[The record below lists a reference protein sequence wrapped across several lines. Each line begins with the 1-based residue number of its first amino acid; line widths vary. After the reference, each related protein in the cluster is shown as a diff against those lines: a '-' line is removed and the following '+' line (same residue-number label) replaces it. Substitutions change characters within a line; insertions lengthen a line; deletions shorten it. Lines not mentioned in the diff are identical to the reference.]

1 MFHSGVV
8 KDPELGNSVCLCSLT
23 QLENISEQPG
33 EEYWQ
38 CLKLLS
44 NLPLLTSTP
53 FLGPLKT
60 IIHKSHKDVKY

>member
-38 CLKLLS
+38 CLKLAKFHLVS
-44 NLPLLTSTP
+44 K
-53 FLGPLKT
+53 LGFY
-60 IIHKSHKDVKY
+60 V